1 MTLGTLVVGII
12 VAAIIFLAARSLHRD
27 KKSGSMCSGCSGCSG
42 GSCHEAA
49 CHCQEQKE
57 NQ

>member
-27 KKSGSMCSGCSGCSG
+27 KKSGSMCSGCSGCSQG
-42 GSCHEAA
+42 TCHEAA
-49 CHCQEQKE
+49 CHCQEQLR
-57 NQ
+57 